1 MSQVTPLPKDV
12 YLMLTDYSSDR
23 DIINMLSVN
32 KKYNDPIFFERI
44 ITKRYPALLKLKRA
58 KESWKTFYLRTIYYL
73 SLLKDKYNIDYI
85 NVPSF
90 DPYLLYKKLLT
101 GFSRKFLLSGYIGE
115 TGDKNKIES
124 FLKRIKN
131 NKDQYVFN
139 ILNGI
144 AKSGNLKLFKE
155 YEIYLPRFNHI
166 LLIKNAIL
174 SQNPEMIE
182 YVSNKVRSLPNI
194 STISIIEMQM
204 AAAIILDDISQ
215 FKIYEEQIKSRVSPE
230 HLKWIYVS
238 LISDILQ
245 SKNLFLFKYF
255 IDNKLLDL
263 STISDY
269 FLQFLVIAHTDQ
281 DIELIKYFFKH
292 LEPEAKQKF
301 LKRIEEKLVD
311 KYILPYLR

>member
-32 KKYNDPIFFERI
+32 KKYNDPIFFRRI
-44 ITKRYPALLKLKRA
+44 ITKRYPALIKLKRA
-58 KESWKTFYLRTIYYL
+58 KESWKTFYLRMIYYL
-73 SLLKDKYNIDYI
+73 SLLKDKYDIDYI
-85 NVPSF
+85 NIPSF
-90 DPYLLYKKLLT
+90 DPFSLYKKLLI
-101 GFSRKFLLSGYIGE
+101 GISRKFLLSEYIGE
-115 TGDKNKIES
+115 TADKNKIES
-124 FLKRIKN
+124 FLKGIRRGE
-131 NKDQYVFN
+131 DLYVFN

-155 YEIYLPRFNHI
+155 YEVYLPHFNNL

-182 YVSNKVRSLPNI
+182 YVSDKVRALPNI
-194 STISIIEMQM
+194 SITDIIEMQM
-204 AAAIILDDISQ
+204 AAASILNDIAQ

-230 HLKWIYVS
+230 DLKWIYVP
-238 LISDILQ
+238 LISDILE

-255 IDNKLLDL
+255 IDNKLLNL

-269 FLQFLVIAHTDQ
+269 FLQFLVIAHTDK

-301 LKRIEEKLVD
+301 LKRIGEKLVD